1 LIQSEDD
8 IIDLK
13 NEISDGLD
21 YQIFKDKYDI
31 EIHFI
36 LHLKSLTF
44 FNLNPKD
51 ISN

>member
-1 LIQSEDD
+1 MIQSEDD

-13 NEISDGLD
+13 NDMSDGLN

-31 EIHFI
+31 EIHSM